1 MLLFSGLMRYLG
13 RQQRKLEERPA
24 ERLYQSILQA
34 SRQPNLY
41 TEFEVHDHLDS
52 RFDMLCLH
60 MSLLMGRLRLLPE
73 DVHKPLNQELFD
85 RFFADMDFT
94 LREMGVGDLGVG
106 KRVRKMS
113 EAFMGRLLAYTK
125 SLERNDKM
133 ELALVLARNIRRSHD
148 SNDADRRMA
157 DYVLQSRDRLSAVGD
172 NEMQAGTV
180 DLVAILALHGDR
192 HG

>member
-1 MLLFSGLMRYLG
+1 MLLFSRLMRYLG
-13 RQQRKLEERPA
+13 RQQRKLEQRPA

-60 MSLLMGRLRLLPE
+60 ISLLMVRLRMLPE

-113 EAFMGRLLAYTK
+113 EAFMGRLLAYNK
-125 SLERNDKM
+125 SLETNDKM

-157 DYVLQSRDRLSAVGD
+157 DYVLESRDRLSAVGD

-180 DLVAILALHGDR
+180 DLVAILALHGDS

>member
-1 MLLFSGLMRYLG
+1 MLLFSRLMRYLG
-13 RQQRKLEERPA
+13 RQQRKLEGRPA

-60 MSLLMGRLRLLPE
+60 ISLLMGRLRMLPE

-180 DLVAILALHGDR
+180 DLVAILALHGDS
-192 HG
+192 HD

>member
-1 MLLFSGLMRYLG
+1 MLLFSRLMRYLG
-13 RQQRKLEERPA
+13 RQQRKLEQRPA

-60 MSLLMGRLRLLPE
+60 ISLLMGRIRMLPE

-113 EAFMGRLLAYTK
+113 EAFMGRLLAYNK
-125 SLERNDKM
+125 SLETNDKM

-148 SNDADRRMA
+148 SNDVDRRMA
-157 DYVLQSRDRLSAVGD
+157 DYVLESRDRLSAVSD

-180 DLVAILALHGDR
+180 DLVAILALRGDSHG
-192 HG
+192 

>member
-1 MLLFSGLMRYLG
+1 MLLFSRLMRYLG

-34 SRQPNLY
+34 SRQPDLY

-60 MSLLMGRLRLLPE
+60 ISLLMWRLRMLPE

-113 EAFMGRLLAYTK
+113 EAFMGRLLAYTQ

-148 SNDADRRMA
+148 SNVADRRMA

-180 DLVAILALHGDR
+180 DLVAILALHGDS

>member
-1 MLLFSGLMRYLG
+1 MLLFSRLMRYLG

-41 TEFEVHDHLDS
+41 TEFQVRDHLDS

-60 MSLLMGRLRLLPE
+60 ISLLMGRLRMLPE

-125 SLERNDKM
+125 SLERNDKA

-148 SNDADRRMA
+148 CNNEDRRMA
-157 DYVLQSRDRLSAVGD
+157 DYVLESRDRLSAVSD

-180 DLVAILALHGDR
+180 DLVAILALHGAS

>member
-1 MLLFSGLMRYLG
+1 MLLFSRFIRFLG
-13 RQQRKLEERPA
+13 AQQRKLEARPA
-24 ERLYQSILQA
+24 ERLYQSILKA

-41 TEFEVHDHLDS
+41 TEFEVRDHLDG

-60 MSLLMGRLRLLPE
+60 ISLLMGRLRMLPE

-113 EAFMGRLLAYTK
+113 EAFMGRLHAYTK
-125 SLERNDKM
+125 SLEKNDKT

-148 SNDADRRMA
+148 CNDADRRMA
-157 DYVLQSRDRLSAVGD
+157 DYVLESRDRLSAASD

-180 DLVAILALHGDR
+180 DLVAILALHEDG

>member
-1 MLLFSGLMRYLG
+1 MLLFSRLMRYLG
-13 RQQRKLEERPA
+13 RQQRKLEGRPA

-60 MSLLMGRLRLLPE
+60 ISLLMGRLRMLPE

-133 ELALVLARNIRRSHD
+133 ELALVLARNIRRSND

-180 DLVAILALHGDR
+180 DLVAILALHGDS

>member
-1 MLLFSGLMRYLG
+1 MLLFSRLMRYLG
-13 RQQRKLEERPA
+13 RQQRKLEGRPA

-41 TEFEVHDHLDS
+41 TEFEVNDHLDS

-60 MSLLMGRLRLLPE
+60 ISLLMERLRMLPE

-125 SLERNDKM
+125 SLERNDKT

-157 DYVLQSRDRLSAVGD
+157 DYVLESRDRLSAVGD

-180 DLVAILALHGDR
+180 DLVAILALHGDS

>member
-1 MLLFSGLMRYLG
+1 MLLFSRLMRYLG
-13 RQQRKLEERPA
+13 RQQRKLEGRPA

-60 MSLLMGRLRLLPE
+60 ISLLMGRLRMLPE

-180 DLVAILALHGDR
+180 DLVAILALHGDT

>member
-1 MLLFSGLMRYLG
+1 MLLFSRLMRYLG
-13 RQQRKLEERPA
+13 RQQRKLEGRPA

-60 MSLLMGRLRLLPE
+60 ISLLMGRLRMLPE

-125 SLERNDKM
+125 SLESNDKT

-148 SNDADRRMA
+148 CNDADRRMA
-157 DYVLQSRDRLSAVGD
+157 DYVLESRDRLSAVSD
-172 NEMQAGTV
+172 NEIQAGTV
-180 DLVAILALHGDR
+180 DLVAILALHGDSY
-192 HG
+192 G

>member
-1 MLLFSGLMRYLG
+1 MPLFSRLMRYLG
-13 RQQRKLEERPA
+13 AQQRKLEARPV

-41 TEFEVHDHLDS
+41 TEFEVQDHLDS

-60 MSLLMGRLRLLPE
+60 ISLLMGRLRMLPE
-73 DVHKPLNQELFD
+73 GIHKQLNQELFD
-85 RFFADMDFT
+85 CFFADMDFT

-113 EAFMGRLLAYTK
+113 EAFMGRLVAYTE
-125 SLERNDKM
+125 SLEKNDKT
-133 ELALVLARNIRRSHD
+133 ELALVLARNIRRT
-148 SNDADRRMA
+148 NDCNDVDRRMA
-157 DYVLQSRDRLSAVGD
+157 DYVLKSRDRLSAVSD
-172 NEMQAGTV
+172 NEMEAGTV
-180 DLVAILALHGDR
+180 DLVALLAPHGDN

>member
-1 MLLFSGLMRYLG
+1 MLLFSRLMRYLG
-13 RQQRKLEERPA
+13 TQQRKLEERPA

-60 MSLLMGRLRLLPE
+60 ISLLMGRLRMLPE

-157 DYVLQSRDRLSAVGD
+157 DYVLESRDRLSAVGD
-172 NEMQAGTV
+172 NRMQAGTV
-180 DLVAILALHGDR
+180 DLVAILALHGDS

>member
-1 MLLFSGLMRYLG
+1 MLLFSRLMRFLG
-13 RQQRKLEERPA
+13 AQQRKLEARPA

-34 SRQPNLY
+34 SRKPDLY
-41 TEFEVHDHLDS
+41 TEFEVNDHLDS

-60 MSLLMGRLRLLPE
+60 ISLLMGRLRVLPE

-113 EAFMGRLLAYTK
+113 EAFMGRLMAYTE

-157 DYVLQSRDRLSAVGD
+157 DYVLKSRDRLSAVSD

-180 DLVAILALHGDR
+180 DLVAILALHGDS

>member
-1 MLLFSGLMRYLG
+1 MLLFSRLMRFLG
-13 RQQRKLEERPA
+13 AQQRKLEARPA
-24 ERLYQSILQA
+24 ERLYQSILNA
-34 SRQPNLY
+34 SRQPDLY
-41 TEFEVHDHLDS
+41 TEFEVRDHLDG

-60 MSLLMGRLRLLPE
+60 ISLLMGRLRMLPE

-85 RFFADMDFT
+85 RFFADMDLT

-125 SLERNDKM
+125 SLERNDKK
-133 ELALVLARNIRRSHD
+133 ELALVLARNIRRSND
-148 SNDADRRMA
+148 CNDADRRMA
-157 DYVLQSRDRLSAVGD
+157 DYVLESRDRLSAVSD

-180 DLVAILALHGDR
+180 DLVAILALHGDS

>member
-1 MLLFSGLMRYLG
+1 MPLFSSLMRYLG
-13 RQQRKLEERPA
+13 TQQRKQEARPA

-41 TEFEVHDHLDS
+41 TEFQVPDHLDN

-60 MSLLMGRLRLLPE
+60 IILLMGRLRTLPE
-73 DVHKPLNQELFD
+73 SVCKQLNQELFD

-113 EAFMGRLLAYTK
+113 EAFMGRLAAYTEA
-125 SLERNDKM
+125 LEKNDKA
-133 ELALVLARNIRRSHD
+133 ELALALARNIRRAY
-148 SNDADRRMA
+148 NCNETDRRMA
-157 DYVLQSRDRLSAVGD
+157 DYVLESRDRLSAVSD
-172 NEMQAGTV
+172 KEMQAGEV
-180 DLVAILALHGDR
+180 DLVAVLAMHGDKY
-192 HG
+192 G

>member
-1 MLLFSGLMRYLG
+1 MLLYSRLMRYLG
-13 RQQRKLEERPA
+13 GQQRKLEGRPA
-24 ERLYQSILQA
+24 ERLYQSVLQA

-41 TEFEVHDHLDS
+41 TEFEVHDNLDS

-60 MSLLMGRLRLLPE
+60 ISLLMGRLRMLPE

-125 SLERNDKM
+125 SLERNDKT
-133 ELALVLARNIRRSHD
+133 ELALVLARNIRRSHHC
-148 SNDADRRMA
+148 NDADRRMA

-172 NEMQAGTV
+172 NEMQAGTG
-180 DLVAILALHGDR
+180 DLVSILALHGDS
-192 HG
+192 HA

>member
-1 MLLFSGLMRYLG
+1 MLLFSRLMRYLG
-13 RQQRKLEERPA
+13 RQQRKLEGRPA

-60 MSLLMGRLRLLPE
+60 ISLLMGRLRMLPE

-133 ELALVLARNIRRSHD
+133 ELALALARNIRRSHD

-180 DLVAILALHGDR
+180 DLVAILALHGDS

>member
-1 MLLFSGLMRYLG
+1 MPLFSVLMRYLG
-13 RQQRKLEERPA
+13 AQQRKQEARPA

-34 SRQPNLY
+34 SRQPSLY
-41 TEFEVHDHLDS
+41 KEFEVQDHLDS

-60 MSLLMGRLRLLPE
+60 ISLLMGRLRMLPE
-73 DVHKPLNQELFD
+73 GVHKQLNQELFD

-106 KRVRKMS
+106 KRIRKMS
-113 EAFMGRLLAYTK
+113 EAFMGRLSAYTE
-125 SLERNDKM
+125 SLEKNDKT
-133 ELALVLARNIRRSHD
+133 ELALALARNIRRTHD
-148 SNDADRRMA
+148 CNDRDRRMA
-157 DYVLQSRDRLSAVGD
+157 DYVLESRDRLSAVSD

-180 DLVAILALHGDR
+180 DLVAVLALHRDN

>member
-1 MLLFSGLMRYLG
+1 MLLLSRFMRYLG

-34 SRQPNLY
+34 SRQPHLY
-41 TEFEVHDHLDS
+41 SEFEVHDHLDS

-60 MSLLMGRLRLLPE
+60 ISLLMGRLRMLPE

-125 SLERNDKM
+125 SLERNDKI

-157 DYVLQSRDRLSAVGD
+157 DYVLESRDRLSAVSD

-180 DLVAILALHGDR
+180 DLVAILSLHEVS